1 MCNVVQGNHGE
12 DVKELYFYRDSTPT
26 HSYMRAEYKYP
37 LTEFPYKMLK
47 AENSRRSLLDSEF
60 ELLDTGRLMCMSMWN
75 VDIML

>member
-1 MCNVVQGNHGE
+1 
-12 DVKELYFYRDSTPT
+12 VKELYFYRDSTPT

-60 ELLDTGRLMCMSMWN
+60 ELLDTGR
-75 VDIML
+75 